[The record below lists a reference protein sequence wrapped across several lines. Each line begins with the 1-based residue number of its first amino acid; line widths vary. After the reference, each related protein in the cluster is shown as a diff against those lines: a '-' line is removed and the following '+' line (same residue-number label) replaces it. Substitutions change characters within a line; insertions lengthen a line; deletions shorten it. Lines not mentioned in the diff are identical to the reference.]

1 MLPARSTS
9 MPSKSEFSLCS
20 PHEKAAKK
28 LSSTEEEL
36 EELSMKMF
44 HKLPEFLNDDE
55 NDQLDEAFQKQHGYI
70 ERDTSSDESDM
81 EETTTEVIRKSKA
94 TPAQKKEA
102 LDYLRSLK
110 RRAVRKPTERDRKL
124 AHNKRNAELRARG
137 EDADTDYE
145 V

>member
-44 HKLPEFLNDDE
+44 QKLPEFLNDEE
-55 NDQLDEAFQKQHGYI
+55 NDLLDEAFQKQHGYNDP
-70 ERDTSSDESDM
+70 ESSSDESDM

-110 RRAVRKPTERDRKL
+110 RRAAKPTERDRKL

-137 EDADTDYE
+137 EDAETDWE